1 MTLQVRILTPDK
13 LFQDTSADELILPTN
28 SGQMGVLTDHAPLMT
43 GLDVGVMLMRQQ
55 REWKSFAL
63 IGGFAYIKQ
72 NRVTILV
79 NEAEDST
86 AIDATEAE
94 QTYEKAL
101 RVYEEASGKK
111 QKVDANTA

>member
-1 MTLQVRILTPDK
+1 
-13 LFQDTSADELILPTN
+13 
-28 SGQMGVLTDHAPLMT
+28 MGVLTDHAPLMT

-72 NRVTILV
+72 NQVTILV
-79 NEAEDST
+79 NDAEDST
-86 AIDATEAE
+86 AIDAAEAE

-101 RVYEEASGKK
+101 RAYDDASDKNK
-111 QKVDANTA
+111 KVDANIDLKGERKRVA